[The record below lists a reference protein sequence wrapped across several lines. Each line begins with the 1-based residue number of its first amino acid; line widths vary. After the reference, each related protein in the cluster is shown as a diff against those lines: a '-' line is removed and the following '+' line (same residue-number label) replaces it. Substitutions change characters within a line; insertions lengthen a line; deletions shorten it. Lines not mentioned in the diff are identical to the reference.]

1 MKVPEFETTHSKRG
15 ARLMIGV
22 ISAMVIVAGIVL
34 YSILI
39 GK

>member
-1 MKVPEFETTHSKRG
+1 MEMPKFEISHSKRG

-22 ISAMVIVAGIVL
+22 ISALVIVAGIVL